1 MRSQREKREKL
12 NAEKL
17 LSDKDV
23 SYIRELII
31 EYVMNLNRRE
41 LMAMLKDFNG
51 RRLRK
56 VLHPVLR
63 VWSEKGKE

>member
-1 MRSQREKREKL
+1 MRSLKEKV

-23 SYIRELII
+23 SYIRELLF
-31 EYVMNLNRRE
+31 EYVGSLNRRE
-41 LMAMLKDFNG
+41 LMSLLKDLNG

-63 VWSEKGKE
+63 VWEEKGKK

>member
-1 MRSQREKREKL
+1 MNERRERV
-12 NAEKL
+12 NPEKL

-23 SYIRELII
+23 RYIRELIT

-63 VWSEKGKE
+63 VWETKGK

>member
-1 MRSQREKREKL
+1 MRSLKEKV

-23 SYIRELII
+23 NYIRELLF
-31 EYVMNLNRRE
+31 EYVGSLNRRE
-41 LMAMLKDFNG
+41 LMSLLKDLNG

-63 VWSEKGKE
+63 VWEEKGKK